1 MKLKLQSVWWHCVFP
16 TVKVQTRVGC
26 KGCPDADIRFLCTGP
41 SCTIGCTKCTGNR
54 TFFAQYI
61 WSYAM
66 RSAEQPWPL
75 ATGQDT
81 AANRR
86 CWSSYIIEYI
96 TSLVHVDCVQLVPWL
111 KEMLS
116 SVQMVLSRRSSQFS
130 AAHRLAGSASEST
143 QSAELLAADINK
155 KKAKTK
161 KI

>member
-1 MKLKLQSVWWHCVFP
+1 
-16 TVKVQTRVGC
+16 
-26 KGCPDADIRFLCTGP
+26 
-41 SCTIGCTKCTGNR
+41 
-54 TFFAQYI
+54 
-61 WSYAM
+61 
-66 RSAEQPWPL
+66 
-75 ATGQDT
+75 
-81 AANRR
+81 
-86 CWSSYIIEYI
+86 
-96 TSLVHVDCVQLVPWL
+96 VQLVPWL